1 MGADY
6 LAFSTTQL
14 DAGLVDRTSQV
25 VACAMKTERYLVSGD
40 CWAVTAPKDFSQ
52 FLLNVAQLLPPGSV
66 LCIEACCSPRPVL
79 EFLNEHEVEATIKL
93 PRGTLL
99 PRSEMFH
106 LPVTDENLRQ
116 LDNVIASSDAGAIP
130 THVQAYNGDS
140 ILLQWF
146 DASARDPI
154 FASKKISEN
163 ALREF
168 CAKLGCELTSGIPHK
183 R

>member
-1 MGADY
+1 
-6 LAFSTTQL
+6 L
-14 DAGLVDRTSQV
+14 D
-25 VACAMKTERYLVSGD
+25 
-40 CWAVTAPKDFSQ
+40 
-52 FLLNVAQLLPPGSV
+52 
-66 LCIEACCSPRPVL
+66 
-79 EFLNEHEVEATIKL
+79 FLNAHKVEAGVKL

-106 LPVTDENLRQ
+106 LPVSEENLRQ
-116 LDNVIASSDAGAIP
+116 LDNVIASSDAGGIP

-154 FASKKISEN
+154 FVSKKISED
-163 ALREF
+163 ALKAF
-168 CAKLGCELTSGIPHK
+168 CAKLGCELSTGVPHK

>member
-1 MGADY
+1 MGPNS
-6 LAFSTTQL
+6 LAFSSAQL
-14 DAGLVDRTSQV
+14 DAGLVDPASQV
-25 VACAMKTERYLVSGD
+25 VACFMKTKRYLASGD

-52 FLLNVAQLLPPGSV
+52 FLLNLARLLPSGSV
-66 LCIEACCSPRPVL
+66 LCIEACCSPQPVL
-79 EFLNEHEVEATIKL
+79 DFLDAHKVEAAIKL

-106 LPVTDENLRQ
+106 LPVTEENLRQ
-116 LDNVIASSDAGAIP
+116 LDSVITSSDAAGIP

-146 DASARDPI
+146 DASAGDPI
-154 FASKKISEN
+154 FASKKISED
-163 ALREF
+163 ALKAF
-168 CAKLGCELTSGIPHK
+168 CANLGCELSTGVPHK